1 LCLPLLCYVIES
13 TLPSRFATRRSAV
26 RSRSAPPILDN
37 VVPGI
42 WRDVGQ
48 DFSQIFSVTKFKGD
62 GVHPNRHSLRN
73 FQIMDDDSSQDYLQ
87 RSCSVMKLSYR
98 LRWHTANPGSGAQIR
113 RDIQTTILKL
123 MTRPLDEMWVVA
135 NCVQLLFRDTQGA
148 RT

>member
-1 LCLPLLCYVIES
+1 
-13 TLPSRFATRRSAV
+13 
-26 RSRSAPPILDN
+26 
-37 VVPGI
+37 
-42 WRDVGQ
+42 
-48 DFSQIFSVTKFKGD
+48 
-62 GVHPNRHSLRN
+62 
-73 FQIMDDDSSQDYLQ
+73 MDDDSSQDYLQ